1 MSSVDELSDKKLQQE
16 LDEELSYWLAFNKIS
31 GAGLG
36 IVKTRTLYEHFG
48 SLKEVWS
55 TPVEELKQL
64 TWMSYEMTQA
74 FKEARKNID
83 PESLLQAVRAAG
95 VRAYHLFDPRFPAQ
109 LREMHDPPFVIFA
122 QGNLSLENLPCPV
135 GVVGTRRPSS
145 YGEKLTKEVAKG
157 LAENGATV
165 VSGMAIGID
174 SLAHWAA
181 IKGGGRTVAVLAT
194 GVDICY
200 PSSNKHLYQEL
211 IEGEFSCVISEYF
224 PGTTPERWS
233 FPARNRILAG
243 LSEAVAVIEAGDDSG
258 SLITANMAFDM
269 NREVF
274 AMPGRVDSPASTGT
288 NKLIAANKAHLM
300 TSHIDIMEVM
310 KWAKARTGGTV
321 PTMVQLYG
329 RERELYELIA
339 AEPRQ
344 FESLAEYTGL
354 SVGELSATLT
364 MLELAGIVIRLPGD
378 WYECEKQA
386 SEIR

>member
-1 MSSVDELSDKKLQQE
+1 VSLVDELSDKKLQQE
-16 LDEELSYWLAFNKIS
+16 LDEELSYWLAFSKMS

-48 SLKEVWS
+48 SLKEVWN
-55 TPVEELKQL
+55 TPIEELRQL
-64 TWMSYEMTQA
+64 TWMSFEMTQA

-83 PESLLQAVRAAG
+83 PETLLLEVRATG
-95 VRAYHLFDPRFPAQ
+95 VRAYHLFDPRFPAN

-122 QGNLSLENLPCPV
+122 LGNLSLENLPCPV
-135 GVVGTRRPSS
+135 GVVGTRTPTT

-165 VSGMAIGID
+165 VSGMAVGVD
-174 SLAHWAA
+174 SFGHWAA

-211 IEGEFSCVISEYF
+211 IEGEHSCVISEYF
-224 PGTTPERWS
+224 PGTKAERWS

-243 LSEAVAVIEAGDDSG
+243 LSQAVAVIEAGDDSG

-274 AMPGRVDSPASTGT
+274 AVPGRVDSPMSKGT
-288 NKLIAANKAHLM
+288 NKLIASNKAHLI
-300 TSHIDIMEVM
+300 TSHIDIMETM
-310 KWAKARTGGTV
+310 RWAKARTADSV
-321 PTMVQLYG
+321 PMMVQLYG
-329 RERELYELIA
+329 REREIYELIA
-339 AEPRQ
+339 TEPRQ

-354 SVGELSATLT
+354 SAGELSATLT

-378 WYECEKQA
+378 WYECERQA